1 MTITATIA
9 GAVSMVAQ
17 FGMFFRGGNR
27 DSNNGLGIVGSVLM
41 LILAP
46 LTSNERLIEIGNG
59 CSDTRHDLFRH
70 PNVKKSNGLTGI
82 FSEQRSRDSG
92 DLARKELAWSADANG
107 RHHEGGGSGGRF
119 RRDLGDRPKCG
130 A

>member
-1 MTITATIA
+1 
-9 GAVSMVAQ
+9 MVAQ

-70 PNVKKSNGLTGI
+70 PNVKK
-82 FSEQRSRDSG
+82 
-92 DLARKELAWSADANG
+92 K
-107 RHHEGGGSGGRF
+107 
-119 RRDLGDRPKCG
+119 
-130 A
+130 

>member
-1 MTITATIA
+1 MLSPPDEIHNMLQFARRPGSLTRRDEIAGVIGHELGHVRNHDTLTMTITAIIA

-70 PNVKKSNGLTGI
+70 PNVKK
-82 FSEQRSRDSG
+82 
-92 DLARKELAWSADANG
+92 K
-107 RHHEGGGSGGRF
+107 
-119 RRDLGDRPKCG
+119 
-130 A
+130 